1 MSKAENVES
10 LISLYQTEFDSNFA
24 DLSPKS
30 KIRKRQRQ
38 RKRNLQG
45 KKERKWQSKQKR
57 KLNKRPDYD
66 EGADSEES
74 LESGAASGAEL
85 LKYVWM
91 ELKSKF
97 NVDTE
102 WIDSP
107 LSQVELVNRQIEN
120 TSDRFFCIC
129 DLGTVI
135 AQAKRWKKNLP
146 RVQPFYAV
154 KSNPDLNIV
163 RTLFLLGVN
172 FDCASAGEI
181 DLVMNIGAEP
191 GQIIFANPAKN
202 PDHIV
207 HAKNKDVRLMTFDNS
222 TELVKIMKHYP
233 DAEVVLRISANDSMS
248 LLPFGFKFG
257 ATYNDAIALIH
268 QAKEL
273 NAKLVGI
280 SFHVGSG
287 CYSPLAF
294 VDTLKRARDLFD
306 EAESVGLHLSLLDIG
321 GGYPGDDEGKITF
334 EEIASVIASTLDD
347 LFPPEIHVIAEPGRY
362 FCSASQTEA
371 LQVYSKRDYVA
382 RKLGEGNDIIE
393 IKEVQY
399 YVPDG
404 VYGSFNNIIYD
415 HAHPLCKPL
424 VEPPLDAPLFNT
436 TIFGPTCDSI
446 DVLAKNVHF
455 PALEIGDWVYF
466 SNMGAYTVA
475 AGSCFNGFP
484 RPEIHY
490 KIINHAN
497 YL

>member
-1 MSKAENVES
+1 M
-10 LISLYQTEFDSNFA
+10 
-24 DLSPKS
+24 
-30 KIRKRQRQ
+30 
-38 RKRNLQG
+38 
-45 KKERKWQSKQKR
+45 
-57 KLNKRPDYD
+57 
-66 EGADSEES
+66 
-74 LESGAASGAEL
+74 
-85 LKYVWM
+85 KY
-91 ELKSKF
+91 
-97 NVDTE
+97 
-102 WIDSP
+102 
-107 LSQVELVNRQIEN
+107 
-120 TSDRFFCIC
+120 
-129 DLGTVI
+129 
-135 AQAKRWKKNLP
+135 
-146 RVQPFYAV
+146 
-154 KSNPDLNIV
+154 
-163 RTLFLLGVN
+163 
-172 FDCASAGEI
+172 
-181 DLVMNIGAEP
+181 
-191 GQIIFANPAKN
+191 
-202 PDHIV
+202 
-207 HAKNKDVRLMTFDNS
+207 
-222 TELVKIMKHYP
+222 YP

-321 GGYPGDDEGKITF
+321 GGFPGDDEGKITF
-334 EEIASVIASTLDD
+334 EEIASVIAPTLDD
-347 LFPPEIHVIAEPGRY
+347 LFPREIQVIAEPGRY

-382 RKLGEGNDIIE
+382 RKLGEGNEIIE

-415 HAHPLCKPL
+415 HAHPVCKPL

-436 TIFGPTCDSI
+436 TVFGPTCDSI
-446 DVLAKNVHF
+446 DVLAKNIHF

-466 SNMGAYTVA
+466 TNMGAYTVA

-484 RPEIHY
+484 KPKIHY

-497 YL
+497 FVQRK